1 MSSCIEVKG
10 LVIRTVDI
18 KESDRLITIFSEE
31 MGIVSALA
39 RGARSLKSRQ
49 MSSTMQFCYGSFVL
63 ARRGEYFY
71 VKESELIESFFGIRN
86 SIERL
91 ALATYISEV
100 LNEITVAE
108 AERDLLRLSL
118 NSLYAIA
125 HGKYELDKIKAAF
138 EIRAASIIGF
148 MPDVIACATCG
159 EKLGN
164 FYFEIMAG
172 TLKCY
177 ACKEKNE
184 KMRAE
189 PENPH
194 ESQTVCIL
202 SEGAKIALGYCIYS
216 PLEKI
221 FSFKISDEDMQLFSR
236 AAEEYLVNQ
245 LERSFKS
252 LDFYKEVK
260 R

>member
-1 MSSCIEVKG
+1 MTATEVKG

-18 KESDRLITIFSEE
+18 KESDRLITIFTEE
-31 MGIVSALA
+31 MGVVSALA
-39 RGARSLKSRQ
+39 RGARSLKSRK
-49 MSSTMQFCYGSFVL
+49 MSSTMQFCYGTFIL
-63 ARRGEYFY
+63 YKRGEYFHI
-71 VKESELIESFFGIRN
+71 KEAELIESFFGIRN
-86 SIERL
+86 SIEGL
-91 ALATYISEV
+91 ALASYIAEV
-100 LNEITVAE
+100 LNDVAVAE

-118 NSLYAIA
+118 NSLYAISE
-125 HGKYELDKIKAAF
+125 GKHSLDKIKAAF

-148 MPDVIACATCG
+148 MPDVLACSICG
-159 EKLGN
+159 EKLGS

-172 TLKCY
+172 SLRCY
-177 ACKEKNE
+177 ACHEKTVLQQVT
-184 KMRAE
+184 

-202 SEGAKIALGYCIYS
+202 TEGAKIALGYCIYS

-221 FSFKISDEDMQLFSR
+221 FSFRISDEDMLLFSR

-252 LDFYKEVK
+252 LEFYKEVK

>member
-1 MSSCIEVKG
+1 MSGNIEVKG

-31 MGIVSALA
+31 RGIVNALA

-49 MSSTMQFCYGSFVL
+49 MSSTMQFCYASFVL
-63 ARRGEYFY
+63 AKRGEYYY
-71 VKESELIESFFGIRN
+71 VKEAELIESFFGIRN
-86 SIERL
+86 SIEGL
-91 ALATYISEV
+91 ALATYIAEV
-100 LNEITVAE
+100 LNDITVAE

-118 NSLYAIA
+118 NSLFAISE
-125 HGKYELDKIKAAF
+125 GKHSLDKIKAAF

-148 MPDVIACATCG
+148 MPDVLSCAACG

-172 TLKCY
+172 ALKCY
-177 ACKEKNE
+177 ACKEKSE
-184 KMRAE
+184 KEHTE
-189 PENPH
+189 PDNPH
-194 ESQTVCIL
+194 ESQIICIL

-221 FSFKISDEDMQLFSR
+221 FSFKISDEDMALFAK
-236 AAEEYLVNQ
+236 AAEEYLINQ